1 MKTNLKVFKI
11 IKLFKEIN
19 VELPLDDNVNIFL
32 GENGLGKTTILNC
45 LYGALSC
52 DFEKLKDIIFDKIIL
67 EFMDGEKTEISHDD
81 VEIYHSYSSYK
92 TINKRDILRFN
103 DTHEKTHYN
112 YINSY
117 NEIIFSKIMLRKVE
131 IKKHIINAENF
142 KETKNKKISKNILY
156 FPTYRRI
163 EEDMSKLGIDINNE
177 EITSQQLIRF
187 GMNDVENN
195 IESLLQQIKSVA
207 ITSFAKMTAILLK
220 QYLSSNIE
228 INKSVVIE
236 KNKLIIALARVGDE
250 IEQKDKSQIIQLV
263 SSKKIYTNKYLLN
276 LIKNLIDSYEKQKPY
291 DNKIKSFVNTCNK
304 YLIGK
309 SFIYDEKNVS
319 LNIIRNNTNEV
330 ISLHH
335 LSSGEKQII
344 SVFSK
349 LYIENND
356 DCVILFDEPELS
368 LSLKWQNMFLPD
380 IMRTSKCSKLI
391 AVTHSPFIFEN
402 NLDKYARY
410 MGSFLKQI

>member
-142 KETKNKKISKNILY
+142 KETINKKISKNILY

-236 KNKLIIALARVGDE
+236 
-250 IEQKDKSQIIQLV
+250 
-263 SSKKIYTNKYLLN
+263 
-276 LIKNLIDSYEKQKPY
+276 
-291 DNKIKSFVNTCNK
+291 
-304 YLIGK
+304 
-309 SFIYDEKNVS
+309 
-319 LNIIRNNTNEV
+319 
-330 ISLHH
+330 
-335 LSSGEKQII
+335 
-344 SVFSK
+344 
-349 LYIENND
+349 
-356 DCVILFDEPELS
+356 
-368 LSLKWQNMFLPD
+368 
-380 IMRTSKCSKLI
+380 
-391 AVTHSPFIFEN
+391 
-402 NLDKYARY
+402 
-410 MGSFLKQI
+410 

>member
-1 MKTNLKVFKI
+1 MKTNLKIFKI

-19 VELPLDDNVNIFL
+19 VELPIDKNVNIFL

-52 DFEKLKDIIFDKIIL
+52 DFEKLKDIVFNKIIL
-67 EFMDGEKTEISHDD
+67 EFEDGEKAEISHDD
-81 VEIYHSYSSYK
+81 IEIYYSYSSYK
-92 TINKRDILRFN
+92 AINKKNLLRFN
-103 DTHEKTHYN
+103 DAYEKSHYN
-112 YINSY
+112 YLNSY
-117 NEIIFSKIMLRKVE
+117 NEILISKIMLRKIE
-131 IKKHIINAENF
+131 IKNHITNAENF
-142 KETKNKKISKNILY
+142 KETVNKKISKNILY

-177 EITSQQLIRF
+177 EITRQQLIRF
-187 GMNDVENN
+187 GMNDVEKN
-195 IESLLQQIKSVA
+195 IEALLQEIKSVA

-220 QYLSSNIE
+220 QYLNSNIN
-228 INKSVVIE
+228 INESTVVE

-250 IEQKDKSQIIQLV
+250 IEQKDKNQIIQLV
-263 SSKKIYTNKYLLN
+263 SSKQIYHNKYLLN

-291 DNKIKSFVNTCNK
+291 DNKIKYFVDTCNK

-309 SFIYDEKNVS
+309 RFIYDEKNVT
-319 LNIIRNNTNEV
+319 LDIIRNRTDET

-356 DCVILFDEPELS
+356 NCVILFDEPELS

-380 IMRTSKCSKLI
+380 IMQSSKCSKLI

-402 NLDKYARY
+402 KLDKYARY
-410 MGSFLKQI
+410 MGSFLRQI

>member
-142 KETKNKKISKNILY
+142 KETINKKISKNILY